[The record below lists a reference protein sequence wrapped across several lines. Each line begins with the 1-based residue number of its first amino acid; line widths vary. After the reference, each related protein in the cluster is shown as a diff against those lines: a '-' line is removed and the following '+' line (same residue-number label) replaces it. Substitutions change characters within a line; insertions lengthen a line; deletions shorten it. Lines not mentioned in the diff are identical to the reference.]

1 MKKFFTGVLCG
12 VFNGLLGAG
21 GGIVAVLS
29 LRKFLGI
36 DTHKSHAT
44 AIAII
49 LPLTTISAAIYLSGY
64 QVDIAVAAWVTAG
77 GMIGGT
83 IGAKLLKK
91 ISANILHKIFGAVM
105 IFAAIRMMGL

>member
-12 VFNGLLGAG
+12 IFNGLLGAG
-21 GGIVAVLS
+21 GGVVAVLS
-29 LRKFLGI
+29 LRKFLGVE
-36 DTHKSHAT
+36 THKSHAT
-44 AIAII
+44 AVAII
-49 LPLTTISAAIYLSGY
+49 LPLTVVSAAIYLGGY
-64 QVDIAVAAWVTAG
+64 QVDIATAAWVTAG
-77 GMIGGT
+77 GMIGGM

>member
-12 VFNGLLGAG
+12 IFNGLLGAG
-21 GGIVAVLS
+21 GGVVAVLS
-29 LRKFLGI
+29 LRKFLGVE
-36 DTHKSHAT
+36 THKSHAT

-49 LPLTTISAAIYLSGY
+49 LPLTIVSAAIYLGGY
-64 QVDIAVAAWVTAG
+64 HVDIAMTAWVTAG
-77 GMIGGT
+77 GMIGGMM
-83 IGAKLLKK
+83 GAKLLKK